1 MPRILDV
8 ETVAN
13 VQRKALAN
21 GGSVRQF
28 AVASNGN
35 HHTRTVEWDV
45 AGNCLSPITVELHGR
60 PRAPIG
66 VKHMMLNR
74 DGSPRFVCMQV
85 ACRKCANCLRR
96 RGYMWS
102 MRARAEWGQSNRTWL
117 ATLTLSPTSLTVL
130 LSRARVRLGRGG
142 TDYDALAG
150 PDQFLELEK
159 EGFREIQK
167 YLKRLRKNSGKAI
180 RYLCITESHKSG
192 VPHWHLLLHEPDQ
205 PLSYDK
211 DLKGSWNLGFDSY
224 KLVRDAR
231 AAGYVTKYLSK
242 AVEARVRASS
252 GYGGALAPTLPANPE
267 CERQAENEV
276 ERNGE
281 SDASL
286 EREKSLPETR
296 RREKSNF

>member
-8 ETVAN
+8 EVVAS

-28 AVASNGN
+28 AYPSKGS
-35 HHTRTVEWDV
+35 HHSRTVEWDV
-45 AGNCLSPITVELHGR
+45 AGNCQSPITVELHGR

-66 VKHMMLNR
+66 EKHMLLHR
-74 DGSPRFVCMQV
+74 DGSPRFVVMQV
-85 ACRKCANCLRR
+85 ACRKCENCLRR

-102 MRARAEWGQSNRTWL
+102 MRARAEWGQANRTWL
-117 ATLTLSPTSLTVL
+117 ATLTLSPTALTLL

-150 PDQFLELEK
+150 PEQFLELEK

-211 DLKGSWNLGFDSY
+211 DLKGSWTNGFDSY
-224 KLVRDAR
+224 KLCRDAK

-242 AVEARVRASS
+242 AIEARVRASS
-252 GYGGALAPTLPANPE
+252 GYGGAQAPALPALPE
-267 CERQAENEV
+267 CERQAENVV
-276 ERNGE
+276 ERNG
-281 SDASL
+281 ATMPSL
-286 EREKSLPETR
+286 ERESRLPETR
-296 RREKSNF
+296 RGKTMF

>member
-8 ETVAN
+8 EVVAS

-28 AVASNGN
+28 AYPSKGS

-45 AGNCLSPITVELHGR
+45 AGNCQSPITVELHGR

-66 VKHMMLNR
+66 EKHMLLHR
-74 DGSPRFVCMQV
+74 DGSPRFVVMQV
-85 ACRKCANCLRR
+85 ACRKCENCLRR

-117 ATLTLSPTSLTVL
+117 ATLTLSPTALTVL

-150 PDQFLELEK
+150 PEQFLELEK

-192 VPHWHLLLHEPDQ
+192 VPHWHLLIHEPDQ

-211 DLKGSWNLGFDSY
+211 DLKGSWTNGFDSY
-224 KLVRDAR
+224 KLCRDAQ

-242 AVEARVRASS
+242 AIEARVRASS
-252 GYGGALAPTLPANPE
+252 GYGGAQAPALPALPE
-267 CERQAENEV
+267 CERQAENAV
-276 ERNGE
+276 ERNG
-281 SDASL
+281 ATMPSL
-286 EREKSLPETR
+286 ERENRLPETR
-296 RREKSNF
+296 RGKTMF